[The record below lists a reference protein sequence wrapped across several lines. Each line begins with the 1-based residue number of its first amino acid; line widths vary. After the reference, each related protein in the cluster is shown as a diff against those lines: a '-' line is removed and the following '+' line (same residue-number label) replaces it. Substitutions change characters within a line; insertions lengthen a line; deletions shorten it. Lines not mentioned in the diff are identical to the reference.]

1 MLGAGDWSHDST
13 QLTFMDATGGVSKG
27 FIVGADGRGLRQL
40 APVQE
45 SLQTILWSRDDKS
58 VYLTTLKG
66 YSAASLW
73 KANADGSNVQKLL
86 DDCGFVTDIAPD
98 GKYLLS
104 ELPGGTKEGIYEISL
119 ADNKCT
125 ALLPGVGTFMA
136 RFAPD
141 GKSFLYPLPSRNEVI
156 FYRQAWSGGKTT
168 GKPQIA
174 LKLPF
179 VFRFYYYGNAFDFS
193 RDLSSIVYTRPSR
206 QADLYFL
213 SQAR

>member
-1 MLGAGDWSHDST
+1 
-13 QLTFMDATGGVSKG
+13 
-27 FIVGADGRGLRQL
+27 
-40 APVQE
+40 VQD

-58 VYLTTLKG
+58 LYLSTMKG
-66 YSAASLW
+66 YSPGSLW
-73 KANADGSNVQKLL
+73 KANTDGSNVQKLL
-86 DDCGFVTDIAPD
+86 DGCGFVTDITPD

-104 ELPGGTKEGIYEISL
+104 ESTLGAGVGIYEIYL

-125 ALLPGVGTFMA
+125 ALLPGVETFMA

-141 GKSFLYPLPSRNEVI
+141 GKSFLYPLFSRSEVI
-156 FYRQAWSGGKTT
+156 FYRQAWSGGKTI

-179 VFRFYYYGNAFDFS
+179 VFRLYYNGNAFDFS

-213 SQAR
+213 SQTR